1 MPRIGVDLGVVFTLN
16 NLDFD
21 SFIFIVLAGD
31 RIDIPAR
38 NVANLFKQFKFEASF
53 EHFKF
58 LITASCC

>member
-21 SFIFIVLAGD
+21 AFIVIVLAGD

-38 NVANLFKQFKFEASF
+38 IVVNLFKQ
-53 EHFKF
+53 
-58 LITASCC
+58 LITASCCLRST

>member
-1 MPRIGVDLGVVFTLN
+1 MPGIGVDLGVVFTLN
-16 NLDFD
+16 NLDFVA
-21 SFIFIVLAGD
+21 FIVIVLAGD

-53 EHFKF
+53 EHFNF

>member
-21 SFIFIVLAGD
+21 AFIVIVLAGD

-38 NVANLFKQFKFEASF
+38 IVANLFKQFQFEVPF
-53 EHFKF
+53 EHFNF